1 MSRPSGPQFEP
12 RTMNAIADVE
22 TASRFARVVEDNEAH
37 RLGIQV
43 RAARKAVA
51 RRLGVAPGTLR
62 NLRSLRAKVVPNW
75 LMARIRAEFINVL
88 QSEIGRL
95 EHEIAVARQVG
106 MDPRED
112 ALAAAEA
119 QICEARALLKGGA

>member
-1 MSRPSGPQFEP
+1 
-12 RTMNAIADVE
+12 
-22 TASRFARVVEDNEAH
+22 
-37 RLGIQV
+37 
-43 RAARKAVA
+43 
-51 RRLGVAPGTLR
+51 
-62 NLRSLRAKVVPNW
+62 
-75 LMARIRAEFINVL
+75 MARIRAEFINVL

>member
-1 MSRPSGPQFEP
+1 
-12 RTMNAIADVE
+12 MNAIVDIE
-22 TASRFARVVEDNEAH
+22 TASRFARVIEDSEARRH
-37 RLGIQV
+37 GVQLWT
-43 RAARKAVA
+43 ARNSIA

-88 QSEIGRL
+88 QSEICRL

-119 QICEARALLKGGA
+119 QIREARSLLKGGA